1 MSFDL
6 YVLSAEV
13 PTDDPG
19 QLIVLLED
27 QAHMDG
33 ELVPELHEI
42 VDALKAEW
50 PTLEE
55 DIERSPWATHPLE
68 VLSLEEHSD
77 RAQVQPAPATASFAM
92 VVASRPATAPP
103 APSSPARPGT
113 HVGDDDPG
121 PVVQL
126 DMFEHRAVVQPQQTS
141 PYPEHAPPPST

>member
-19 QLIVLLED
+19 ELVVLLED

-33 ELVPELHEI
+33 ELVAELREV

-55 DIERSPWATHPLE
+55 DIDRAPWATHPLE
-68 VLSLEEHSD
+68 QPECDGKVLALNIRWPYVESTVPAVQRLCAERSLRVYDPQSD
-77 RAQVQPAPATASFAM
+77 RIIIPGAT
-92 VVASRPATAPP
+92 
-103 APSSPARPGT
+103 
-113 HVGDDDPG
+113 G
-121 PVVQL
+121 PRRGL
-126 DMFEHRAVVQPQQTS
+126 LRRLFRRS
-141 PYPEHAPPPST
+141 